1 MDTQGG
7 EPWGPEE
14 PQGTEGNP
22 QEPEGPR
29 NPQGPKRP
37 AAPLLHEAKYIPF
50 NRQPPRVLFSLHL
63 FPRALYA
70 LTGKSLP
77 LTMTY
82 TFSSVAK

>member
-50 NRQPPRVLFSLHL
+50 NRQPVAFFS
-63 FPRALYA
+63 AC
-70 LTGKSLP
+70 TSSLAP
-77 LTMTY
+77 FTR
-82 TFSSVAK
+82 